1 MHIDPA
7 LKEDLKKY
15 LLQKLNNNQ
24 VPQVTIRAP
33 FELSNEEISSLKRK
47 IDLLEKADI
56 TVEADPAILAGVII
70 QFGSSVID
78 LSINT
83 ELQTLAHTLYETV

>member
-1 MHIDPA
+1 MQIDPA

-15 LLQKLNNNQ
+15 LLSKLNNNQ
-24 VPQVTIRAP
+24 IPQVTIRAP
-33 FELSNEEISSLKRK
+33 YELSAEDLSALKRK
-47 IDLLEKADI
+47 IDLLNKADI
-56 TVEADPAILAGVII
+56 QVSVDPAIMAGLVI

-83 ELQTLAHTLYETV
+83 ELQTLAHTLYETA

>member
-15 LLQKLNNNQ
+15 LLHKLNNNQ
-24 VPQVTIRAP
+24 VPEVTIRAP
-33 FELSNEEISSLKRK
+33 FEISPDEVSVLKRK
-47 IDLLEKADI
+47 IDLLEKANI
-56 TVEADPAILAGVII
+56 TLEVDSTILAGVII

>member
-7 LKEDLKKY
+7 LKEDLKRY

-24 VPQVTIRAP
+24 IPQVTIRAP
-33 FELSNEEISSLKRK
+33 FQLSSEDISSLKKK
-47 IDLLEKADI
+47 IDLLEQADI
-56 TVEADPAILAGVII
+56 TVEVDSAVLAGVII

>member
-7 LKEDLKKY
+7 VKEDLKKY

-24 VPQVTIRAP
+24 VPQVIIRAP
-33 FELSNEEISSLKRK
+33 FQLSQDEVSTLKKK

-56 TVEADPAILAGVII
+56 TVEVDSSILAGVII

>member
-15 LLQKLNNNQ
+15 LLHKLNNNQ

-33 FELSNEEISSLKRK
+33 FQLNNDEVAALKKK
-47 IDLLEKADI
+47 IDLLEQADI

>member
-24 VPQVTIRAP
+24 IPQVTIRAP
-33 FELSNEEISSLKRK
+33 FKLSSEEVSLLKRK

-56 TVEADPAILAGVII
+56 TVEVDTAILAGVII